1 MTTPPNPSPE
11 SGATPRSDKLKKP
24 AQTGP
29 QRGAREDELAP
40 VYDHEL
46 ARRLWPFVRPH
57 RGLLGLALVVLP
69 LASLLSLVQPWLMK
83 RAVDEHLVPGTLEGL
98 DGIAVALLAAL
109 VGEFALRFAQYYWTE
124 RAGQAALR
132 DLRCHIFEHLQT
144 RSLSFF
150 HRQPIGRLMAR
161 LTSDVDAL
169 QEALSSGLVTII
181 GDTVTLVGI
190 VGILVWTSPKL
201 SLVTFAVVPVLLG
214 LTFLFRVLMRRAYR
228 ELRVEIARLN
238 AYLNEAVTGMR
249 IIQIARAEW
258 TSFRGYDTINAAH
271 RDASFRAIRWD
282 AMLFALVEML
292 SNVAVAGILWFGAGQ
307 TLQGVVSLG
316 GLIAFIGY
324 VQKFFV
330 PIRDLS
336 QKYTVL
342 QSAMAASERIFQVLD
357 DDSAIPQS
365 SVGKPVERMAHRLAF
380 ENVWFAYEGEQW
392 VLRDVSFSVDVG
404 EKLALVGH
412 TGAGKSTVVQLLLRL
427 YDVQKGRITIDGV
440 DIREYDLHALRR
452 LFALVLQDG
461 FLFSG
466 TLRENVTLRSPRVR
480 EVDLRDASSLVGLD
494 RVVERLGGGFD
505 HEIRERGSNLSAG
518 ERQLVTFARAL
529 AHRPDVLVLDEAT
542 ANVDTETE
550 ATLQAAIDA
559 LLQQQTSIV
568 VAHRLSTIR
577 RVDRIVVLHK
587 GEVVEVGDHDA
598 LVSRGGKYARL
609 VRLQFGHTGVS

>member
-1 MTTPPNPSPE
+1 MSAPSAKARRQPPRE
-11 SGATPRSDKLKKP
+11 GSG
-24 AQTGP
+24 
-29 QRGAREDELAP
+29 REDELSP
-40 VYDHEL
+40 VYDHQL
-46 ARRLWPFVRPH
+46 VRRLWPFVRPH
-57 RGLLGLALVVLP
+57 RGLLGMALLVLP
-69 LASLLSLVQPWLMK
+69 LASVLSLVQPWLLK
-83 RAVDEHLVPGTLEGL
+83 KAIDDHLVPGTLAGL
-98 DGIAVALLAAL
+98 DGIVAALLLAL
-109 VGEFALRFAQYYWTE
+109 VGEFVLRFVQFYWTQ

-144 RSLSFF
+144 RALSFF

-169 QEALSSGLVTII
+169 QEALSSGLVAII
-181 GDTVTLVGI
+181 GDTVTLLGI

-214 LTFLFRVLMRRAYR
+214 LTFLFRILMRRAYR
-228 ELRVEIARLN
+228 ELRAQIARLN

-258 TSFRGYDTINAAH
+258 TSFRGYDAINEAH
-271 RDASFRAIRWD
+271 RDAAFRAIRWD

-307 TLQGVVSLG
+307 TLEGAVTLG

-342 QSAMAASERIFQVLD
+342 QSAMAASERIFGVLD
-357 DDSAIPQS
+357 DEDAIPSPEQGEPIEA
-365 SVGKPVERMAHRLAF
+365 VGARIAF
-380 ENVWFAYEGEQW
+380 EGVWFAYKGEDW
-392 VLRDVSFSVDVG
+392 VLRDVSFAVDVG
-404 EKLALVGH
+404 EKLAVVGH
-412 TGAGKSTVVQLLLRL
+412 TGAGKSTIVQLLLRL
-427 YDVQKGRITIDGV
+427 YDVQRGRITIDGV
-440 DIREYDLHALRR
+440 DIRDYDLRALRR
-452 LFALVLQDG
+452 LFSLVLQDG

-466 TLRENVTLRSPRVR
+466 TVRDNVTLRSPEVR
-480 EVDLRDASSLVGLD
+480 EVDVAHACDVVGLD
-494 RVVERLGGGFD
+494 RVVGRLEAGLD
-505 HEIRERGSNLSAG
+505 HEVRERGSNLSAG

-529 AHRPDVLVLDEAT
+529 AHRPEVLVLDEAT

-550 ATLQAAIDA
+550 ASLQEAIDA
-559 LLQQQTSIV
+559 LLAQQTSIV

-587 GEVVEVGDHDA
+587 GEVVEVGDHASLCAADG
-598 LVSRGGKYARL
+598 RYAQL
-609 VRLQFGHTGVS
+609 VRLQFGRAAVAD

>member
-1 MTTPPNPSPE
+1 MSE
-11 SGATPRSDKLKKP
+11 SSAKARRQTPREGS
-24 AQTGP
+24 G
-29 QRGAREDELAP
+29 REDELSP
-40 VYDHEL
+40 VYDHQL
-46 ARRLWPFVRPH
+46 VRRLWPFVRPH
-57 RGLLGLALVVLP
+57 RGLLGMALLVLP
-69 LASLLSLVQPWLMK
+69 LASVLSLVQPWLLK
-83 RAVDEHLVPGTLEGL
+83 KAIDDHLVPGTLSGL
-98 DGIAVALLAAL
+98 DGIVAALLIAL
-109 VGEFALRFAQYYWTE
+109 VGEFVLRFVQFYWTQ

-144 RSLSFF
+144 RALSFF

-169 QEALSSGLVTII
+169 QEALSSGLVAII
-181 GDTVTLVGI
+181 GDTVTLLGI

-214 LTFLFRVLMRRAYR
+214 LTFLFRILMRRAYR
-228 ELRVEIARLN
+228 ELRAQIARLN

-258 TSFRGYDTINAAH
+258 TSFRGYDAINEAH
-271 RDASFRAIRWD
+271 RDAAFRAIRWD

-307 TLQGVVSLG
+307 TLEGAVTLG

-342 QSAMAASERIFQVLD
+342 QSAMAASERIFGVLD
-357 DDSAIPQS
+357 DEDAIPSPEQGEPIEA
-365 SVGKPVERMAHRLAF
+365 VGARIAF
-380 ENVWFAYEGEQW
+380 EGVWFAYKGEDW
-392 VLRDVSFSVDVG
+392 VLRDVSFAVDVG
-404 EKLALVGH
+404 EKLAVVGH
-412 TGAGKSTVVQLLLRL
+412 TGAGKSTIVQLLLRL
-427 YDVQKGRITIDGV
+427 YDVQRGRITIDGV
-440 DIREYDLHALRR
+440 DIRDYDLRALRR
-452 LFALVLQDG
+452 LFSLVLQDG

-466 TLRENVTLRSPRVR
+466 TVRDNVTLRSPEVR
-480 EVDLRDASSLVGLD
+480 EVDVAHACDVVGLD
-494 RVVERLGGGFD
+494 RVVGRLEAGLD
-505 HEIRERGSNLSAG
+505 HEVRERGSNLSAG

-529 AHRPDVLVLDEAT
+529 AHRPEVLVLDEAT

-550 ATLQAAIDA
+550 ASLQEAIDA
-559 LLQQQTSIV
+559 LLAQQTSIV

-587 GEVVEVGDHDA
+587 GEVVEVGDHASLCAADG
-598 LVSRGGKYARL
+598 RYAQL
-609 VRLQFGHTGVS
+609 VRLQFGRAAVAD